1 MSAQFEDFT
10 RAASQGKTA
19 TQIIAPQFSRI
30 AVLGGGADARQLAAL
45 CLAEGAKV
53 TLFSAYG
60 AELDMIRSSSGIGL
74 RGAGPIGTYQVDREG
89 VSIKTTAEIDSAVR
103 GAEVICLTGPIHKQ
117 RTYAMVLA
125 DHLSDDQV
133 LVLAPG
139 RSLGAVETAWML
151 RMGGCRANVTI
162 VERQGLP
169 YWMRLEGA
177 NLHLSFAGPQS
188 IATLPS
194 GRQDVIEG
202 LTPFLR
208 RSTIAQSVLESGFSD
223 LSGAVE
229 IPVLVL
235 GGLALGEGE
244 AKVPMG
250 ANPLAENYTMA
261 NLIGKSHRAI
271 IETLADE
278 RRKVAAA
285 FGVLNLPKNSEWI
298 AMFTGAASG
307 ETARPVPTIAECPV
321 ILRDGVLGSLMPLI
335 SAAGV
340 AGVDAPVTKSMV
352 TLAETILGNSVA
364 SAGRRLETI
373 GITSHNI
380 DDARRRFDA
389 ILSGDL

>member
-10 RAASQGKTA
+10 RAASQTRTA
-19 TQIIAPQFSRI
+19 APKVASQFSRF

-45 CLAEGAKV
+45 CLAEGVEV

-60 AELDMIRSSSGIGL
+60 VELEMMRSSSGVGL
-74 RGAGPIGTYQVDREG
+74 RGAGPIGTYHVDRDG

-103 GAEVICLTGPIHKQ
+103 GAEVVFLTGPVHKQ

-125 DHLSDDQV
+125 DHLSDGQV

-151 RMGGCRANVTI
+151 RMGGCRADITI

-169 YWMRLEGA
+169 YWMRVEGA
-177 NLHLSFAGPQS
+177 NLHLSSAGPQL

-202 LTPFLR
+202 LAPFLTA
-208 RSTIAQSVLESGFSD
+208 SISAQSVLESGFAD

-229 IPVLVL
+229 IPALVL
-235 GGLALGEGE
+235 GGVALANGGPE
-244 AKVPMG
+244 VPMG
-250 ANPLAENYTMA
+250 ANPLPENNTMA
-261 NLIGKSHRAI
+261 NLIGKDHRAV
-271 IETLADE
+271 IETLAHE

-285 FGVLNLPKNSEWI
+285 FGVRNLPETSDWI
-298 AMFTGAASG
+298 AMFSGAASG
-307 ETARPVPTIAECPV
+307 EGARPVPTQSECPA
-321 ILRDGVLGSLMPLI
+321 ILRDGVIGSLMPLI

-340 AGVDAPVTKSMV
+340 AGLDTPVTQSMV
-352 TLAETILGNSVA
+352 TLSETILGDTVA
-364 SAGRRLETI
+364 TAGRRLETI
-373 GITSHNI
+373 GISSQNI
-380 DDARRRFDA
+380 DEARRRFDA
-389 ILSGDL
+389 ILSGGL